1 MVRIM
6 LEVHN
11 VWKSYVHGRDISPA
25 VKDVSFTVSEGEIVT
40 LLGPSGCGKTTV
52 LRCVAGLETPDRGFI
67 EMGGRTVFSSDS
79 RINVPV
85 SSRPV
90 SMVFQSY
97 AIWPHMTVAENIA
110 YPLRVGAQKVSDRT
124 VRNLVTNVLERM
136 KIPELARRSA
146 ANLSGG
152 QQQRVALARA
162 IIRRPQLLLLDE
174 PLSNLDSLLRGEMR
188 RELRQLLSENAIT
201 VLYVTHDLVEAMG
214 LSEKIVVMDSGKTVQ
229 WGSPSEVYEDPINP
243 LVAQLMG
250 ATNTFEGTIVE
261 MSDTIVE
268 FESAIGTV
276 SLANPDSGLH
286 KGDRAFLAVRPA
298 GFRLN
303 DSGKNSSR
311 NHFSCTIVRSSYI
324 GEVIEYEVLVNGVIV
339 LVRCPFSGSA
349 LGSGREVILEL
360 VGSECWLFAGQ
371 DPGKMPQS

>member
-1 MVRIM
+1 M

-11 VWKSYVHGRDISPA
+11 VWKSYFHGRDISPA
-25 VKDVSFTVSEGEIVT
+25 VKDVSFTVNEGEIVT

-67 EMGGRTVFSSDS
+67 EMGGRTVFSSES
-79 RINVPV
+79 RINIPV

-136 KIPELARRSA
+136 KIPELERRSA

-229 WGSPSEVYEDPINP
+229 WGSPGEVYEHPMNP

-250 ATNTFEGTIVE
+250 ATNTFEGTVVE
-261 MSDTIVE
+261 VSDTIVE
-268 FESAIGTV
+268 FQSAIGTV

-286 KGDRAFLAVRPA
+286 KGDRAILAIRPG

-324 GEVIEYEVLVNGVIV
+324 GEVMEYEVLVNGAIV
-339 LVRCPFSGSA
+339 LVRHPFSGSA
-349 LGSGREVILEL
+349 LSSGREAILEL
-360 VGSECWLFAGQ
+360 VGSECWLFVV
-371 DPGKMPQS
+371 